1 MDDKYDGCPRGLTSN
16 EADGFRLGLK
26 HPPGSPETGSM
37 PASHFI
43 LLIDSDP
50 NRSDAIATQLV
61 RLGVEPIRVDD
72 LADAVGLVKAWE
84 YAIEA
89 IILPSDLPSG
99 PVHKAL
105 KSMRRRQPVLPAM
118 AYGKAPEGKQ
128 AKALRD
134 AGVLLALWDGY
145 DEAML
150 RFQLNRLIAG
160 ETPSV
165 VRGSRRA
172 PTHLPVRVSVGGR
185 EKEGTLDSLAEGGCF
200 IASPRASMDGA
211 RLTISFELEDWRFE
225 LPGVVV
231 FANVPG
237 NLQRPNLPLGMGVR
251 FGEMPAASRDR
262 LKRFIQ
268 KRMETLEI

>member
-1 MDDKYDGCPRGLTSN
+1 MR
-16 EADGFRLGLK
+16 LK
-26 HPPGSPETGSM
+26 HPDGSPDTGNM

-43 LLIDSDP
+43 LLIESDP
-50 NRSDAIATQLV
+50 DRSDAIATQLV
-61 RLGVEPIRVDD
+61 RLGVEPIRVAD
-72 LADAVGLVKAWE
+72 LAEAVALVKAQE

-89 IILPSDLPSG
+89 IILPSDLATR

-118 AYGKAPEGKQ
+118 AYGKAPDGKQ
-128 AKALRD
+128 AKALRQ

-165 VRGSRRA
+165 VRRSRRA
-172 PTHLPVRVSVGGR
+172 PTHLPVRVTVGGR
-185 EKEGTLDSLAEGGCF
+185 DKDGTLYSLAEGGCF
-200 IASPRASMDGA
+200 IESPRACMDGA
-211 RLTISFELEDWRFE
+211 RLMISFELEDWRFE
-225 LPGVVV
+225 VPGEVV

-251 FGEMPAASRDR
+251 FGEMPKASEDR

-268 KRMETLEI
+268 ERMEALEV